1 MKNLK
6 FLLLALPFF
15 FTSCEKDKIEGPS
28 LNDLYGELTILESLN
43 IVGDSADFSNN
54 QSMYFTASF
63 SKQVDWKI
71 KIEGLNSGSVKIISG
86 KSNTIN
92 QSNSTWDGSSTE
104 IPFFIAEDCDVQLTF
119 EMHDDTTNNQLNIQ
133 SPKLYNDENTVL
145 IIDFENGFNPN
156 FTGYFNSGAWGPFIQ
171 NNPNPNPLT
180 TGGSGQGTKYLE
192 QHGTV
197 DWDWLIGYVDYSTEL
212 WQDVYANGENLIN
225 DPSKVYFNI
234 MIKGD
239 STISI
244 VTGGPNTLFKLE
256 FHEDEN
262 GDGYYDS
269 NTEDMYSYEFL
280 VDWNGWR
287 MVSIC
292 YNDADKLLLATIGGD
307 AVRNPSKISNVRTL
321 LLANPDSGPAKADLD
336 FLIWSFGSPILN

>member
-28 LNDLYGELTILESLN
+28 LNDLYGELNILESLN
-43 IVGDSADFSNN
+43 IVGDSADFSIGE
-54 QSMYFTASF
+54 SMYFTASF

-92 QSNSTWDGSSTE
+92 PSNSTWDGSSTE

-145 IIDFENGFNPN
+145 ITDFENGFNPN
-156 FTGYFNSGAWGPFIQ
+156 FTGFFQAGCTKALTIGGA
-171 NNPNPNPLT
+171 
-180 TGGSGQGTKYLE
+180 GQGINFL
-192 QHGTV
+192 QQFGTCP
-197 DWDWLIGYVDYSTEL
+197 WDWLIGYVDYYSTFWYDQQEL
-212 WQDVYANGENLIN
+212 VN
-225 DPSKVYFNI
+225 DPSQVYFNI
-234 MIKGD
+234 MINGD
-239 STISI
+239 STMSQ
-244 VTGGPNTLFKLE
+244 VSNVPNSLFKLE
-256 FHEDEN
+256 FYEDEN
-262 GDGYYDS
+262 GDGYYDA
-269 NTEDMYSYEFL
+269 NTEDRYDYEFD

-287 MVSIC
+287 MISLC
-292 YNDADKLLLATIGGD
+292 YNDVEKLVLATSGGN
-307 AVRNPSKISNVRTL
+307 AVRNPLKISNIRTL
-321 LLANPDSGPAKADLD
+321 LLANPESGFAKADVD